1 MQQCTQRG
9 HMVSYGTLRM
19 VGRQA
24 ICKWSCS
31 HRPTSNNNS
40 IFKTNNE
47 YPLKRRVGLGKVA
60 AMHMLFEGDESV
72 LSYDQQSN
80 SGQACLNQHTGW
92 NSGEVHGRTQAGG
105 EGASASTTTSINI
118 TRGESWGT
126 KPACDVA
133 GWTHFHSNTT
143 PTYARPPPDHMSV
156 AHIAARTR
164 TASRDLQD
172 MADKHLE
179 GYGDPPLLSGSL
191 GFLRNLRCKL
201 LLMSVR
207 RING

>member
-1 MQQCTQRG
+1 MEPSEIQLQLQQCTQRG
-9 HMVSYGTLRM
+9 QMVKYGTLRM

-31 HRPTSNNNS
+31 HRPTTNNNS

-80 SGQACLNQHTGW
+80 SGQACLHQHTGW
-92 NSGEVHGRTQAGG
+92 NSGEVHGRTQAGN

-126 KPACDVA
+126 KAACDVA

-143 PTYARPPPDHMSV
+143 PTYARPPPDLLPRPHAQPHETFKIWRTSIWRVM
-156 AHIAARTR
+156 ATPRFLAA
-164 TASRDLQD
+164 
-172 MADKHLE
+172 
-179 GYGDPPLLSGSL
+179 LLVSFVIFVVSF
-191 GFLRNLRCKL
+191 FL
-201 LLMSVR
+201 
-207 RING
+207 